1 MKSQS
6 KKLMLTLLINTVL
19 MVAIYFAVPYL
30 LHVSFLPILYA
41 AIGVGLLL
49 YYLIYNRGFV
59 ARGITAEDL
68 PDSMSAAEKQDYLE
82 TARLRFEKSRW
93 VLTVLLPIILT
104 FIADVIYLF
113 VFPMLEG
120 LFA

>member
-1 MKSQS
+1 MKTNA
-6 KKLMLTLLINTVL
+6 KKRMLYLLINTVL
-19 MVAIYFAVPYL
+19 MLVIYFAVPPL
-30 LHVSFLPILYA
+30 LHFFYMPHVYVVLGI
-41 AIGVGLLL
+41 GLLL

-68 PDSMSAAEKQDYLE
+68 PDTMTAQEKRDYLE
-82 TARLRFEKSRW
+82 SARVRFEKSRW
-93 VLTVLLPIILT
+93 VLTVLLPIIFT

-120 LFA
+120 LFV